1 MCNSTQIYNS
11 RTQRCIQ
18 NTARNRA
25 RIQNATKI
33 KSAFEQAAPPQTK
46 TRQKCISLCENFCR
60 ENVLGDGDCEFHS
73 VAKIINSISDA
84 RITTADLRSI
94 CSNMMRDKS
103 YITNEQLRIIRVA
116 YQEDRADE
124 KWTHRSDMDDISI
137 SRYRKRVSKAML
149 QKGFWGDQV
158 TLNMLSYHF
167 KVDFWVIDESCH
179 VIHTTPSQ
187 SNDLA
192 LLYLHNMHY
201 SPIRLT
207 NAVESGFVLDIENPT
222 IKKVL
227 KRLLQKKKKVMK

>member
-1 MCNSTQIYNS
+1 MKTFVE
-11 RTQRCIQ
+11 
-18 NTARNRA
+18 
-25 RIQNATKI
+25 KI
-33 KSAFEQAAPPQTK
+33 
-46 TRQKCISLCENFCR
+46 
-60 ENVLGDGDCEFHS
+60 GDGDCEFHS
-73 VAKIINSISDA
+73 VAKIINSVSDA
-84 RITTADLRSI
+84 RITTVDLRSI

-137 SRYRKRVSKAML
+137 SRYRKRVSKAVL
-149 QKGFWGDQV
+149 EKGFWGDQV

-167 KVDFWVIDESCH
+167 KIDFWVIDESCH
-179 VIHTTPSQ
+179 VIHTTPSL

-207 NAVESGFVLDIENPT
+207 TAFESGFVLDIENPT
-222 IKKVL
+222 VRRVL
-227 KRLLQKKKKVMK
+227 KRLLQKKKKEMK